1 MIFGTERLSMDNGFG
16 RSILPNDFD
25 ATTYIPDAVM
35 SINASPISKKKLNS
49 MTRLPLPDLQS
60 KDLKLLGAS
69 PVRGHRFSY
78 IKNKKNLSNQT
89 SSREVSVQNSSKV
102 RRDL

>member
-1 MIFGTERLSMDNGFG
+1 MDNGFG

-35 SINASPISKKKLNS
+35 SKNASPISKKKLDS

-69 PVRGHRFSY
+69 PIRGQRFSY
-78 IKNKKNLSNQT
+78 IKKKNKNSLSNQT
-89 SSREVSVQNSSKV
+89 SSREVSVQKSSRA